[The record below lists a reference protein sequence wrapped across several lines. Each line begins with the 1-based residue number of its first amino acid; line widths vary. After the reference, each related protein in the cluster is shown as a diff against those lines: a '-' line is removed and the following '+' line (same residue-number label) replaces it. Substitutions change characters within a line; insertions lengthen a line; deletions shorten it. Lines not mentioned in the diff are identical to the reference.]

1 MNIDLI
7 ERNLKIIK
15 NLDKS
20 LLYKHLYDN
29 KIKLTLCFSLIIIVS
44 FSILY
49 YIYQKYFI
57 QPMNYSSFLNLE
69 NMKTVTYKKD
79 IKCAVLLT
87 GNIYDISPLITQKYF
102 IYNELKPDI
111 YCYFNDINNDNNNN
125 DNNNK
130 LKNEIKQLLNPVQL
144 IFDKNNISDYEK
156 VIKLNDIIKNVEQ
169 TKNIE
174 NKNQFTN
181 NSKYDIIIRIRGD
194 LYVKEPIPN
203 NVINDLYE
211 NRIYKKIYIP
221 KMENSNYYSLEIG
234 VNDYFSISRP
244 ESFDIYS
251 QFYNYLSN
259 EKQNIQCN
267 IPEYL
272 LKTYL
277 TKNKVIIN
285 EFNYD
290 IILYK
295 LRTNQIGYIYT
306 YIKQYIKKFNDKFHC
321 TIE

>member
-1 MNIDLI
+1 MNIGLI

-20 LLYKHLYDN
+20 SLYKHLYEN
-29 KIKLTLCFSLIIIVS
+29 KLKLTLYFLLIIIIS

-57 QPMNYSSFLNLE
+57 QPMNYSSFINLE
-69 NMKTVTYKKD
+69 NMKIVTYKKD

-87 GNIYDISPLITQKYF
+87 GNVYDISPLITQKYF
-102 IYNELKPDI
+102 IYNELNPDI
-111 YCYFNDINNDNNNN
+111 YCYFNEINNDNI
-125 DNNNK
+125 
-130 LKNEIKQLLNPVQL
+130 KNEIRQLLNPEQL

-156 VIKLNDIIKNVEQ
+156 VMKLNDIIKNVEYK
-169 TKNIE
+169 KNNE

-181 NSKYDIIIRIRGD
+181 NTKYDIIIRIRGD

-203 NVINDLYE
+203 NIINELYE
-211 NRIYKKIYIP
+211 NSIHKKIYIP

-234 VNDYFSISRP
+234 VNDYFSISRS

-306 YIKQYIKKFNDKFHC
+306 YIKQYIKKFNNKFHC
-321 TIE
+321 IIE

>member
-1 MNIDLI
+1 MDLI

-15 NLDKS
+15 SLDKS
-20 LLYKHLYDN
+20 SLYKNLYDN
-29 KIKLTLCFSLIIIVS
+29 KIKLSLFFLLIIIVS

-49 YIYQKYFI
+49 YLYQKYFI
-57 QPMNYSSFLNLE
+57 QPMNYSSYLNLE
-69 NMKTVTYKKD
+69 NIKSVSYKKP

-87 GNIYDISPLITQKYF
+87 GNVYDISTLITQKYF
-102 IYNELKPDI
+102 IYNELNPDI
-111 YCYFNDINNDNNNN
+111 YCYFNDID
-125 DNNNK
+125 DNK
-130 LKNEIKQLLNPVQL
+130 LKDEIKQLLNPVQL

-156 VIKLNDIIKNVEQ
+156 VMKLNDLIKTVEHKKNV
-169 TKNIE
+169 E
-174 NKNQFTN
+174 NKNQYTN
-181 NSKYDIIIRIRGD
+181 NPKYDIIIRTRGD

-203 NVINDLYE
+203 NIINELYE
-211 NRIYKKIYIP
+211 NSIHKKIYIP

-234 VNDYFSISRP
+234 VNDYFSISRR

-251 QFYNYLSN
+251 QFYNYLLN

-277 TKNKVIIN
+277 QKNKVIIN

-295 LRTNQIGYIYT
+295 LRTNQIGYLYT

-321 TIE
+321 IIA

>member
-1 MNIDLI
+1 MNMDLI

-15 NLDKS
+15 SLDKS
-20 LLYKHLYDN
+20 SLYKNLYDN
-29 KIKLTLCFSLIIIVS
+29 KIKIILCFLLIIIVS

-49 YIYQKYFI
+49 YLYQKYFI
-57 QPMNYSSFLNLE
+57 NPMNYSSYLNLE
-69 NMKTVTYKKD
+69 NIKTVSYKKP

-87 GNIYDISPLITQKYF
+87 GNVYDISPLITQKYF
-102 IYNELKPDI
+102 IYNELNPDI
-111 YCYFNDINNDNNNN
+111 YCYFNDNNNNN
-125 DNNNK
+125 DNM
-130 LKNEIKQLLNPVQL
+130 KNEIKQLLNPVQI

-156 VIKLNDIIKNVEQ
+156 VMKLNNLIKKLE
-169 TKNIE
+169 KN
-174 NKNQFTN
+174 TN
-181 NSKYDIIIRIRGD
+181 NSKYDIIIRSRGD

-203 NVINDLYE
+203 TIINDLYE
-211 NRIYKKIYIP
+211 NKMNKKIYIP

-251 QFYNYLSN
+251 QFYNYLLT

-272 LKTYL
+272 LKIYL

-295 LRTNQIGYIYT
+295 LRTNQIGYIFT

-321 TIE
+321 IIE

>member
-1 MNIDLI
+1 MDLI

-15 NLDKS
+15 SLDKS
-20 LLYKHLYDN
+20 SLYKNLYDN
-29 KIKLTLCFSLIIIVS
+29 KIKIILCFLLIIIVS

-49 YIYQKYFI
+49 YLYQKYFI
-57 QPMNYSSFLNLE
+57 NPMNYSSYLNLE
-69 NMKTVTYKKD
+69 NIKTVSYKKP

-87 GNIYDISPLITQKYF
+87 GNVYDISTLITQKYF

-111 YCYFNDINNDNNNN
+111 YCYFND
-125 DNNNK
+125 NK
-130 LKNEIKQLLNPVQL
+130 LKDEIIQLLNPVQI

-156 VIKLNDIIKNVEQ
+156 VMKLNNLIKNLE
-169 TKNIE
+169 KN
-174 NKNQFTN
+174 TN
-181 NSKYDIIIRIRGD
+181 NTKYDIIIRSRGD

-203 NVINDLYE
+203 NIINELYD
-211 NRIYKKIYIP
+211 KKIYIP

-234 VNDYFSISRP
+234 VNDYFSISRR

-251 QFYNYLSN
+251 QFYNYLLN

-277 TKNKVIIN
+277 TKNNVIIN

-295 LRTNQIGYIYT
+295 LRTNQIGYIFT

-321 TIE
+321 IIE